1 MPNTYAH
8 LFRIKFRLDEMGDII
23 WYNDLIHSNFGD
35 DMVTHESAEALFSCE
50 TYELIDI
57 MVEGPGLLFGAFA
70 GHNIEFKVVCLYVNT
85 KFFFFFI
92 H

>member
-1 MPNTYAH
+1 
-8 LFRIKFRLDEMGDII
+8 MGDII

-57 MVEGPGLLFGAFA
+57 MTEGPGLLFGAFA
-70 GHNIEFKVVCLYVNT
+70 GHNIEFKVLLPQLQIVVDD
-85 KFFFFFI
+85 FI
-92 H
+92 RIAFHLFHSIF

>member
-1 MPNTYAH
+1 MQFN

-57 MVEGPGLLFGAFA
+57 MAEGPGLLFGAFA
-70 GHNIEFKVVCLYVNT
+70 GHNIEFKV
-85 KFFFFFI
+85 KI
-92 H
+92 D

>member
-1 MPNTYAH
+1 
-8 LFRIKFRLDEMGDII
+8 MGDII

-57 MVEGPGLLFGAFA
+57 MAEGPGLLFGAFA
-70 GHNIEFKVVCLYVNT
+70 GHNIEFKVFKSCFVLKTIHCLSVGS
-85 KFFFFFI
+85 
-92 H
+92 